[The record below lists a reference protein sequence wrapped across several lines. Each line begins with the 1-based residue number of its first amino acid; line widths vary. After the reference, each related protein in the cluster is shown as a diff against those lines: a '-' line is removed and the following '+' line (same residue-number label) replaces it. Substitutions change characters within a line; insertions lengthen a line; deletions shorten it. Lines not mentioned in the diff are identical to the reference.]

1 MNIDLYDLFLF
12 QGEPDMKNVIDASIK
27 QALTM
32 HGDGLPQGEIQILH
46 ATPEQISQLQQA
58 HHIQILQGDQIIQHH
73 FLMVLSIITYIQCK
87 NSINCAPLGLHKS
100 NRVVSENKMKGQKWP
115 PMGKK

>member
-1 MNIDLYDLFLF
+1 MQTIDS
-12 QGEPDMKNVIDASIK
+12 SIK

-58 HHIQILQGDQIIQHH
+58 QHIQILQGDQIIQLPLPVCHTQ
-73 FLMVLSIITYIQCK
+73 FTFSCNLLS
-87 NSINCAPLGLHKS
+87 
-100 NRVVSENKMKGQKWP
+100 VS
-115 PMGKK
+115 

>member
-1 MNIDLYDLFLF
+1 MIIDLYDLFLF

-58 HHIQILQGDQIIQHH
+58 HHIQILQGDQIIQ
-73 FLMVLSIITYIQCK
+73 LPLPVSLNNIYTQNIILQGCHLIQQTVPICL
-87 NSINCAPLGLHKS
+87 NA
-100 NRVVSENKMKGQKWP
+100 
-115 PMGKK
+115 